1 MTREHAPYFFVAQ
14 SSFGDSMVIEGD
26 DARHLTVVRR
36 ALVGDRI
43 TVSDGCGEVAE
54 LFLDSVAPTQVG
66 GHVVKKWSVPRP
78 APTITLIQAVTKG
91 AKLESMI
98 QKLVE
103 IGVDRIC
110 VVTSGRS
117 VVRLKEDRR
126 DKAAE
131 RLASIAVEA
140 AKQSHRAWLP
150 QVIGPDGFER
160 AVAEM
165 STTELSI
172 IAHPSAELSLTEVLG
187 EPAES
192 VAVAVGPE
200 GGWSDEE
207 VQELANAGAKA
218 FTLGDQILRSET
230 APLVISAVVMH
241 RIGRLG

>member
-1 MTREHAPYFFVAQ
+1 MNREHAPYFFVAP

-26 DARHLTVVRR
+26 DARHLAIVRR

-66 GHVVKKWSVPRP
+66 GHVVKKWSVPRA
-78 APTITLIQAVTKG
+78 APTITVIQAVTKG

-117 VVRLKEDRR
+117 VVRLKGDRR

-165 STTELSI
+165 RTTELSI
-172 IAHPSAELSLTEVLG
+172 VAHPNAELSLTEVLG
-187 EPAES
+187 EPVES

-200 GGWSDEE
+200 GGWLDEE
-207 VQELANAGAKA
+207 LQKLANAGAKT
-218 FTLGDQILRSET
+218 FTLGDQILRAET